1 MLRGRL
7 GVLPLLLVVFA
18 ATASALEAT
27 YRCTN
32 ALLTDFAEG
41 SYKAIEGI
49 VYDTS
54 KGRELKG
61 DLYLPIGKGPFPIV
75 LFIHGGGWVAGA
87 RGQMNSVVLGKRLA
101 CAGFAFFDIDY
112 ILAPEQQFPKLTQDC
127 KCALRFIKGEAKKY
141 NLDPSRVAV
150 TGGSAGGHLT
160 AMVALTADDP
170 FFDPTCPVHPEQS
183 LEVQAAIPWYPIT
196 DFASLKEFAG
206 SVGLFE
212 GYLGKEATE
221 ETIRKA
227 SPISYPAKKKP
238 GEIPPFLFIH
248 GEKDALAPFS
258 ESVKLKELLEKH
270 GHKAELYAVKEA
282 NHAFDAGISDP
293 RTLGA
298 TRALID
304 FLQRTLK

>member
-1 MLRGRL
+1 M
-7 GVLPLLLVVFA
+7 FA
-18 ATASALEAT
+18 AAHAAGTEAT

-32 ALLTDFAEG
+32 ALLTDFEEG
-41 SYKAIEGI
+41 SYKVVEGI

-87 RGQMNSVVLGKRLA
+87 KGQMNSVALGQRVA
-101 CAGFAFFDIDY
+101 CAGFAFFDVDY

-127 KCALRFIKGEAKKY
+127 KCALRFIKGEAKTY

-150 TGGSAGGHLT
+150 TGGSAGGHLA
-160 AMVALTADDP
+160 AMVALTADEP
-170 FFDPTCPVHPEQS
+170 FFNPTCPVHPDQS
-183 LEVQAAIPWYPIT
+183 LEVQAAIPWYPIS
-196 DFASLKEFAG
+196 DLGSLKDIAG
-206 SVGLFE
+206 TVGLFDA
-212 GYLGKEATE
+212 YLGKDASE

-227 SPISYPAKKKP
+227 SPISYPPRKKK
-238 GEIPPFLFIH
+238 GALPPFLFIH

-258 ESVKLKELLEKH
+258 ESVKLKEALEKH
-270 GHKAELYAVKEA
+270 GHSAQIFALPDA

-293 RTLGA
+293 RTLVA
-298 TRALID
+298 TQALID
-304 FLQRTLK
+304 FLKRTLK